1 MPSIVI
7 GTAGHIDHGKS
18 ALVRALTGTDPDRL
32 KEEQERGIT
41 IDLGFAHLQ
50 TGGAD
55 EVTLAFVDVPG
66 HERFVKN
73 MLAGVGG
80 IDIVMLVVAADES
93 VMPQTREHFHICRLL
108 QIPRG
113 LVVLSKSDLCDGE
126 TLELARLEVRELVAG
141 TFLGDAPMIA
151 VSSRT
156 GDGLD
161 VLKEALVSMAAS
173 VPVRRVD
180 GPVRLPID
188 RVFSMKGF
196 GTVVTGT
203 LVSGCLQIEQEL
215 VVQPQQRAT
224 RVRGLQVHGRSETS
238 AAAGRRVA
246 INLGSVDL
254 NDVARGH
261 TLAERHAFEPTRR
274 LDARLDLLPEAR
286 PLRHG
291 ARVRFHCGAAELL
304 GRVALAEPTRSE
316 QDREAA
322 SSALGVRPAAFV
334 ALQPRELYARIHLES
349 PAVVTRGDR
358 FIIRAYS
365 PLATIGGGVV
375 LDPRPPRGG
384 IRRPAGVERL
394 QRLDTER
401 GDSDQALAL
410 FVDEAGGAG
419 LARTALVSRAGLSYV
434 EASRAVERMIRDG
447 VATSVEDLLVSPRV
461 RAELGSRLIAALQ
474 AHHEAEPLSGGMPR
488 EEARERLFRRVA
500 PAVFDAVVQDLVDA
514 RRLVA
519 RDRLGLEGHQVSL
532 SSEETRV
539 QGALERVYGE
549 ARLTPPDLATAA
561 SAIGSVA
568 ELAERIVK
576 LMVRNR
582 TLVRVDSLLFHA
594 AALEDLKADV
604 RRLKGEGTATAVD
617 VRSFK
622 ERYGVTRKYA
632 IPLLEYLDRERV
644 TRRVG
649 ESRIVL

>member
-1 MPSIVI
+1 
-7 GTAGHIDHGKS
+7 
-18 ALVRALTGTDPDRL
+18 
-32 KEEQERGIT
+32 
-41 IDLGFAHLQ
+41 
-50 TGGAD
+50 
-55 EVTLAFVDVPG
+55 
-66 HERFVKN
+66 
-73 MLAGVGG
+73 
-80 IDIVMLVVAADES
+80 
-93 VMPQTREHFHICRLL
+93 
-108 QIPRG
+108 
-113 LVVLSKSDLCDGE
+113 
-126 TLELARLEVRELVAG
+126 
-141 TFLGDAPMIA
+141 
-151 VSSRT
+151 
-156 GDGLD
+156 
-161 VLKEALVSMAAS
+161 
-173 VPVRRVD
+173 
-180 GPVRLPID
+180 
-188 RVFSMKGF
+188 MKGF

-203 LVSGCLQIEQEL
+203 LVSGRLQLEQEL
-215 VVQPQQRAT
+215 VVQPQQRET
-224 RVRGLQVHGRSETS
+224 RVRGLQVHGRPETS

-246 INLGSVDL
+246 INLGGVDVY
-254 NDVARGH
+254 DVARGH
-261 TLAERHAFEPTRR
+261 TLADRHAFEPTRR

-304 GRVALAEPTRSE
+304 GRVALTEQTRSE
-316 QDREAA
+316 QDPEPEIA
-322 SSALGVRPAAFV
+322 ALGVRRPAFV
-334 ALQPRELYARIHLES
+334 VLKPRELYARIHLES

-384 IRRPAGVERL
+384 IRRAAGLERL
-394 QRLDTER
+394 RRLDTER
-401 GDSDQALAL
+401 GESDQAPAV

-419 LARTALVSRAGLSYV
+419 LARSALVSRAGLSYV
-434 EASRAVERMIRDG
+434 EAGRAVERLIRDG

-461 RAELGSRLIAALQ
+461 RAELGGRLIAALQ

-519 RDRLGLEGHQVSL
+519 RDRLALEGHQVSL
-532 SSEETRV
+532 SAEEARV
-539 QGALERVYGE
+539 QGALERIYRE

-561 SAIGSVA
+561 PAAGSAP
-568 ELAERIVK
+568 ELAERIVT

-582 TLVRVDSLLFHA
+582 TLVKVDSLLFHA

-604 RRLKGEGTATAVD
+604 RRLKSEGTAKAVD